1 MMRGFLPNRKK
12 KEPIELQLTAMI
24 DIFSMIVVFLIMGSV
39 FGVADLAIPEKLKL
53 PTSFSKESVEA
64 GPTLVVSEAEL
75 RLSLQPDEPISPAD
89 LRAPGSPRLEAARAR
104 IKEYVD
110 SLPAERREV
119 GATLSVIADEGLPYE
134 RLFEAVKAMREA
146 GFRSMLFIAM
156 GESKKGT

>member
-1 MMRGFLPNRKK
+1 MRGFLPNRKK

-53 PTSFSKESVEA
+53 PKSISKEGVEA
-64 GPTLVVSEAEL
+64 GPTLTVTEAEI
-75 RLSLQPDEPISPAD
+75 RLSLQPDEPISLAD
-89 LRAPGSPRLEAARAR
+89 LRASGSPRLEAARSR

-110 SLPAERREV
+110 SLPPERREV